1 MMAMRGEDRRLLRF
15 LRLHRFD
22 RNPLRRRWD
31 RLESVTLVVAAVLF
45 ALCAV
50 PAVAVAGAFHADGVA
65 AERHGRWVEAR
76 LLADAPAPMR
86 VSPEST
92 MVRTTAKVR
101 WSDADGT
108 VRTGVAPVVP
118 GTEAGTTVRLWLAP
132 GGKLVTG
139 PPDRLETV
147 TRAVFAGVGV
157 QLLAG
162 GVLLL
167 GYLTIRR
174 LLDRRRAAA
183 WDAAW
188 SAADLRWGRRGRSG

>member
-1 MMAMRGEDRRLLRF
+1 MAMRGEDRKLLRF

-31 RLESVTLVVAAVLF
+31 RLESLALLLAVSLF
-45 ALCAV
+45 ALCTV
-50 PAVAVAGAFHADGVA
+50 PAAAVAGALHADGVA
-65 AERHGRWVEAR
+65 AERHGRWVQAR
-76 LLADAPAPMR
+76 LLTDAPAR

-92 MVRTTAKVR
+92 MVHTTAKVR
-101 WSDADGT
+101 WNDADGT
-108 VRTGVAPVVP
+108 ARTGVAPVVP
-118 GTEAGTTVRLWLAP
+118 GTEAGTEVRVWLTP

-167 GYLTIRR
+167 GYMTVRR

-183 WDAAW
+183 WESAW
-188 SAADLRWGRRGRSG
+188 NAADLRWGRDGRSG